1 VNTINEP
8 IEPLDPKTIRPIQCN
23 ELWAAVIARAFKDA
37 DWSPIGKKATS
48 VVPELYQELFNARA
62 YALSWLRGTTE
73 GFDLICDAADASPGY
88 VRRIARSRYG
98 SLLDNNWTP
107 IKLSEAL
114 RLSGA
119 GSKRQKDESRG

>member
-8 IEPLDPKTIRPIQCN
+8 IEPLDPETIHLVQCN

-37 DWSPIGKKATS
+37 NWSPIGEKATNII
-48 VVPELYQELFNARA
+48 PELYQELFNARA

-73 GFDLICDAADASPGY
+73 GFSLICDAADADPDY

-98 SLLDNNWTP
+98 SLLDDNWTP

-119 GSKRQKDESRG
+119 GSKQQKEAKA

>member
-1 VNTINEP
+1 MNTINEP
-8 IEPLDPKTIRPIQCN
+8 IEPLDPETVHPFQCN

-37 DWSPIGKKATS
+37 DWFPVGKRATS
-48 VVPELYQELFNARA
+48 IVPELYQELFNARA

-73 GFDLICDAADASPGY
+73 GFALVCDAANANPSY

-98 SLLDNNWTP
+98 SLLDYNWTP
-107 IKLSEAL
+107 IERSEAL

-119 GSKRQKDESRG
+119 GSKQQKDKKE